1 MYEREEL
8 EELYKEQLCRIGEY
22 LGLEVDM
29 RMLKEEI
36 IEAILE
42 YEDEPEV
49 VNVVED
55 FPPASVRIQR
65 IRESN
70 KE

>member
-1 MYEREEL
+1 MYERKEL

-49 VNVVED
+49 VEVVED
-55 FPPASVRIQR
+55 LPPASVRIQR

>member
-22 LGLEVDM
+22 LGVEVDM

-49 VNVVED
+49 VNVAED
-55 FPPASVRIQR
+55 LPPASVRIQR

>member
-1 MYEREEL
+1 MYERKEL
-8 EELYKEQLCRIGEY
+8 EDLYKDQLVRIGEY
-22 LGLEVDM
+22 FGVDVNM

-36 IEAILE
+36 IEAILD
-42 YEDEPEV
+42 YKEPEQE
-49 VNVVED
+49 VVEEL
-55 FPPASVRIQR
+55 PPASVRIQR

>member
-8 EELYKEQLCRIGEY
+8 EDLYKDQLVRIGEY
-22 LGLEVDM
+22 LGVEVNI

-42 YEDEPEV
+42 YKEPEQE
-49 VNVVED
+49 VVEEL
-55 FPPASVRIQR
+55 PPASVRIQR

>member
-1 MYEREEL
+1 MYERKEL
-8 EELYKEQLCRIGEY
+8 EDLYKDQLIRIGEY
-22 LGLEVDM
+22 LGVDVNM

-42 YEDEPEV
+42 YKEPEQE
-49 VNVVED
+49 VVEEL
-55 FPPASVRIQR
+55 PPASVRIQR

>member
-1 MYEREEL
+1 MYERKEIED
-8 EELYKEQLCRIGEY
+8 LYKDQLIRIGEY
-22 LGLEVDM
+22 LGVDVNM

-42 YEDEPEV
+42 YKEPEQE
-49 VNVVED
+49 VVEEL
-55 FPPASVRIQR
+55 PPASVRIQR